1 MKLRN
6 VWAAA
11 LVTFPLL
18 AIAAEDEPAYSK
30 RIELKDGTYII
41 IDADGTMSHYDTKRR
56 PMKMA
61 PGKTMEGKDGTVYE
75 MRNNALWQRLWL
87 KGTLKDN
94 R

>member
-1 MKLRN
+1 MKLRHLC
-6 VWAAA
+6 AAA

-18 AIAAEDEPAYSK
+18 GFAADDETTHSK
-30 RIELKDGTYII
+30 RIDLKDGTFIV
-41 IDADGTMSHYDTKRR
+41 IDADGTMSHYDAKRR

-61 PGKTMEGKDGTVYE
+61 PGKAMEGKDGTVYE

-87 KGTLKDN
+87 KGTLRDN